1 MLLTVR
7 ACIQECQ
14 RDLHKVRSRG
24 GVLQGELVVKNQRL
38 ADSEIRMRLQEVKKN
53 VLEEQKSD
61 LMKEKQQLSNN
72 LVFVNCITCQHVG
85 YCLVTG

>member
-1 MLLTVR
+1 MR

-14 RDLHKVRSRG
+14 KDLQKVRSRG

-38 ADSEIRMRLQEVKKN
+38 ADSEIRMRLQEVKKS

-61 LMKEKQQLSNN
+61 LMKEKQQLSDN
-72 LVFVNCITCQHVG
+72 LVLLLHA
-85 YCLVTG
+85 